1 MQIAMFNGQPVGQL
15 FNGGTADISFDD
27 TMLQKE
33 DGSYSVTTPVKSV
46 LTQEEFDALPEEE
59 RSKGLYI
66 IEDPASTGGNSSVST
81 PSQHIYSTEET
92 VIGRWIDGRPLYRR
106 VFEATVTLTDTRG
119 VYTLVPKSL
128 YGECHN
134 LSIKLKAKNWV
145 GSYWLP
151 YVDVV
156 TDSSIRYMSPVI
168 TSAGA
173 SIVGAF
179 PASSDETVFDATLTL
194 EYTKSTDTPST

>member
-15 FNGGTADISFDD
+15 LNGTADISFDD

-33 DGSYSVTTPVKSV
+33 DGSYSVTTPVKSI

-59 RSKGLYI
+59 RNRGLYI
-66 IEDPASTGGNSSVST
+66 IENSGGSSSSGSASSRD
-81 PSQHIYSTEET
+81 IYSTEEM
-92 VIGRWIDGRPLYRR
+92 VIGTWIDGRPLYRR
-106 VFEATVTLTDTRG
+106 VFETTVTLTDTRDI
-119 VYTLVPKSL
+119 YTLVPKSL
-128 YGECHN
+128 CGECHN
-134 LSIKLKAKNWV
+134 ASILFKAKNWI

-156 TDSSIRYMSPVI
+156 SGTSIRYMSPII
-168 TSAGA
+168 TNTGV

-179 PASSDETVFDATLTL
+179 PGSSYENVFDAILTI
-194 EYTKSTDTPST
+194 EYTKTTDTPTT